1 MNVIQL
7 NKHNASRFNNETRGN
22 CIILFF
28 HPLCHHCQNM
38 KPHWEKVKN
47 NNSNKSIKIVEVDND
62 ALSQLNHPLK
72 DVVHGYPS
80 IVSSNNGTTTI
91 MNEEMTEPNI
101 NSFINKNY
109 ANNSSISMKSVS
121 LNSNNGN
128 KSKSK
133 NSNGN
138 KSKSKKSKSNKRT
151 AKKRTAKKR
160 TAKKR
165 TAKKRT
171 AKKRTAK
178 KRTAK

>member
-91 MNEEMTEPNI
+91 MNEEMTESNI
-101 NSFINKNY
+101 NSFINKNS

-121 LNSNNGN
+121 LNSNNDN

-133 NSNGN
+133 NSNSN
-138 KSKSKKSKSNKRT
+138 KTKSKNSNGNKSKSNKRT

-165 TAKKRT
+165 TAK
-171 AKKRTAK
+171 
-178 KRTAK
+178 

>member
-91 MNEEMTEPNI
+91 MNEEMTESNI
-101 NSFINKNY
+101 NSFINKNS

-128 KSKSK
+128 KSKSNK
-133 NSNGN
+133 T
-138 KSKSKKSKSNKRT
+138 KSKNSKSNKRT

-160 TAKKR
+160 TAK
-165 TAKKRT
+165 
-171 AKKRTAK
+171 
-178 KRTAK
+178 

>member
-138 KSKSKKSKSNKRT
+138 KSKSKKSKSNKT
-151 AKKRTAKKR
+151 KSKNSKSNKRTAKKR

-165 TAKKRT
+165 TAK
-171 AKKRTAK
+171 
-178 KRTAK
+178 